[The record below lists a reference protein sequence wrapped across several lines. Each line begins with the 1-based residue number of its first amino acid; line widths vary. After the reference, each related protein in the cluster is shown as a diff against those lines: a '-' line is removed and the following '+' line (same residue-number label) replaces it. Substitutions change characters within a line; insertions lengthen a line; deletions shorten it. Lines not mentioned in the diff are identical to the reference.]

1 MRKQHIFIGT
11 LVAGSLSLAI
21 AAPTL
26 ASSGPT
32 SNQPPV
38 LVPVADGVKFQSLLT
53 VGDKTTTSGYSM
65 VGIPDGMGSF
75 SSGNY
80 VTVFANH
87 ELRDT
92 AGVARA
98 HGQAGAFVSK
108 FLLDP
113 KTGEMRTGEDLITK
127 VNYWQYD
134 AKGGSYAST
143 PSGSF
148 KAAFSRFCSANLAT
162 KTSLFN
168 ESTGNG
174 YKGRLFLTGEEN
186 GTESR
191 LLAVEETGTAWQI
204 PRAGLFSWENAPIAN
219 TGTDTTVL
227 MGNPDATP
235 GYLRMY
241 KGTKTSAGTSI
252 DRAGFTNGQ
261 LYVLAANGVADDGV
275 FRTANVKGKSVDVT
289 FVKSDWNKKGSEQ
302 DAEAKA
308 NGGLAFTRVEDG
320 AFDPKNPNDY
330 YFLTTENLDKSK
342 IVEGA
347 LWRLRFKDVTQPE
360 RGASLTVLMDGTE
373 DLDPATAGVQGWQ
386 KPDNMDIDRHGN
398 LVLQEDPGDADYVAG
413 IVAYQIETGKAV
425 KLAMFDPEKFA
436 PGGKN
441 FITRDEES
449 SGIHDT
455 EALLG
460 KGTFLL
466 NAQVHSTEGVSKEA
480 VEQGQILRLTVDW
493 SKAYA
498 KAIQATPKA

>member
-38 LVPVADGVKFQSLLT
+38 LVPAADGVKFQSLLT
-53 VGDKTTTSGYSM
+53 VGDKTTTNGFSM

-75 SSGNY
+75 STGNY
-80 VTVFANH
+80 VTIYANH

-92 AGVARA
+92 VGSVRA

-134 AKGGSYAST
+134 AKGGSYAT
-143 PSGSF
+143 APNGGF
-148 KAAFSRFCSANLAT
+148 KAAFSRFCSAYLAT
-162 KTSLFN
+162 KSTLFN
-168 ESTGNG
+168 ERTGNG
-174 YKGRLFLTGEEN
+174 FSGRLFLTGEEN
-186 GTESR
+186 GSESR
-191 LLAVEETGTAWQI
+191 LFAVEDNGTAWQI
-204 PRAGLFSWENAPIAN
+204 PRAGLLSWENALTAN
-219 TGTDTTVL
+219 TGTDAVVM

-241 KGTKTSAGTSI
+241 KGTKTSSGSPV

-261 LYVLAANGVADDGV
+261 LYMLAANGAADDGV
-275 FRTANVKGKSVDVT
+275 LRTANPKGKSIAVT

-308 NGGLAFTRVEDG
+308 NGAVAFTRVEDG

-330 YFLTTENLDKSK
+330 YFLTTENLDKTK
-342 IVEGA
+342 TPEGA
-347 LWRLRFKDVTQPE
+347 LWRLRFKDVAQPE
-360 RGASLTVLMDGTE
+360 SGATLTMLMDGTE
-373 DLDPATAGVQGWQ
+373 DLDPAKDGLQGWQ

-398 LVLQEDPGDADYVAG
+398 LVIQEDPGDADYLAG
-413 IVAYQIETGKAV
+413 IVAYEIASGKAV
-425 KLAMFDPEKFA
+425 KLATFDPEKFA
-436 PGGKN
+436 PGGKS
-441 FITRDEES
+441 FVTRDEES

-455 EALLG
+455 ESLLG

-466 NAQVHSTEGVSKEA
+466 NAQIHSSAGVSREA

-498 KAIQATPKA
+498 KAIQASPKA